1 MKDSKLYTI
10 IDALRGN
17 QISLIEKHL
26 KEDKRKSLLQLF
38 LLLKKTGTAVIGRD
52 ALFYKIFKKKYS
64 AANDYILRNEM
75 RLLVEKIESIL
86 IKEQVEKLLVSD
98 NLFQLKQQLLV
109 YKNLDLF
116 EFYVDTWKEAKS
128 LALEQYQYQY
138 VLELNADYF
147 EFVQFHIRNYK
158 ERLEIFDKLIDE
170 NILYSN
176 CYLARQYAYTSFLE
190 GNANKLRLEYQI
202 KQQNKIPEK
211 TANIELPEFSTDI
224 NEYFNLVGKWFP
236 FQSKG
241 KTDILLEALTA
252 LEKCNKDAS
261 IYQQEHMRVLNLI
274 ATDFSMSADFE
285 KAAVY
290 FEKFFSETPDSQ
302 LHNKA
307 YYLYNY
313 AVNLTKL
320 NQYEKALEV
329 INDAEK
335 HIKPSNEFLKEKYRL
350 LKVICYLFIKD
361 APQLKKMIPTDF
373 SVLLPEQRIYFR
385 FVNTIYYIINKEFDL
400 AFEEINNLLRSK
412 LINEIDIHFL
422 AVARFYKD
430 ALSLILKENT
440 LKLSAASF
448 KKIKQ
453 EAFLIDTNEPA
464 VVVNYMPYK
473 WLKTSLDI

>member
-1 MKDSKLYTI
+1 M
-10 IDALRGN
+10 
-17 QISLIEKHL
+17 
-26 KEDKRKSLLQLF
+26 
-38 LLLKKTGTAVIGRD
+38 
-52 ALFYKIFKKKYS
+52 
-64 AANDYILRNEM
+64 
-75 RLLVEKIESIL
+75 
-86 IKEQVEKLLVSD
+86 
-98 NLFQLKQQLLV
+98 
-109 YKNLDLF
+109 
-116 EFYVDTWKEAKS
+116 
-128 LALEQYQYQY
+128 
-138 VLELNADYF
+138 
-147 EFVQFHIRNYK
+147 
-158 ERLEIFDKLIDE
+158 EIFDKLIDE

-252 LEKCNKDAS
+252 LEKCNKDAA

-320 NQYEKALEV
+320 N
-329 INDAEK
+329 
-335 HIKPSNEFLKEKYRL
+335 FL
-350 LKVICYLFIKD
+350 
-361 APQLKKMIPTDF
+361 
-373 SVLLPEQRIYFR
+373 
-385 FVNTIYYIINKEFDL
+385 
-400 AFEEINNLLRSK
+400 NN
-412 LINEIDIHFL
+412 H
-422 AVARFYKD
+422 
-430 ALSLILKENT
+430 
-440 LKLSAASF
+440 
-448 KKIKQ
+448 
-453 EAFLIDTNEPA
+453 
-464 VVVNYMPYK
+464 
-473 WLKTSLDI
+473 